1 MVIQNFCEV
10 SSWILTVSN
19 PQPKALW
26 QLSSNA
32 MILILKAN
40 RFKFPCNRLM
50 ISFTD
55 LKMLKP
61 GATLTVIS
69 IYVTYKRENFSNQL
83 YARHKENASI
93 HWKYFLS
100 LEAIYHSLLIKYQ
113 KLQRTNIV
121 FSRSISIEQ
130 DYWKHTR
137 ICLPMAY
144 HNQSVPFT
152 SSYYCEELCCYWL
165 KCSFWPLN
173 AAIQKL
179 LLI

>member
-1 MVIQNFCEV
+1 
-10 SSWILTVSN
+10 
-19 PQPKALW
+19 
-26 QLSSNA
+26 
-32 MILILKAN
+32 
-40 RFKFPCNRLM
+40 M
-50 ISFTD
+50 ISFID

-121 FSRSISIEQ
+121 FSLSISIAQ
-130 DYWKHTR
+130 DY
-137 ICLPMAY
+137 
-144 HNQSVPFT
+144 
-152 SSYYCEELCCYWL
+152 
-165 KCSFWPLN
+165 
-173 AAIQKL
+173 
-179 LLI
+179 